1 MVFRKINSETNL
13 KNLKK
18 QNYLRMK
25 HFNYITKP
33 NYIKENPLYISDF
46 LTYDFYEI
54 NKTPKQQTQIKTS
67 VVGDVNFV
75 RSEVDNICNFKSSV
89 P

>member
-33 NYIKENPLYISDF
+33 NYIKENPLYKSDF
-46 LTYDFYEI
+46 LTYDF
-54 NKTPKQQTQIKTS
+54 
-67 VVGDVNFV
+67 
-75 RSEVDNICNFKSSV
+75 
-89 P
+89 